1 MRSVLDAPILDPH
14 CGRSSEAALRFRDH
28 ERAWTVR
35 WGRYDA
41 FGTPA
46 YWVDQTVRRRYV
58 DRIRAATAQSD
69 LESEMVFCLLGG
81 FGVTAEA
88 AAAAHAIVMPLL
100 KSAGEPDGAALEAAL
115 REPLGPSSGR
125 YRFPRQRALRVASAV
140 RDLRSEP
147 IPDEPDALR
156 RRLLRLAGVGPKT
169 SAWIVRNHTGSDE
182 VAIIDIWL
190 VRALTHA
197 CVFPPDW
204 RVARDYVRYESAF
217 LSFAEQGDVS
227 PAALDLCV
235 WDQARRAG
243 HEAFLRVD

>member
-1 MRSVLDAPILDPH
+1 MTSVLDEPILDPH
-14 CGRSSEAALRFRDH
+14 CGRSSDAALQFREG
-28 ERAWTVR
+28 ERTWIAR
-35 WGRYDA
+35 WGRFDA

-46 YWVDQTVRRRYV
+46 YWVDQTVRQRYG
-58 DRIRAATAQSD
+58 DRIRAVTAQSD

-88 AAAAHAIVMPLL
+88 AAAAHAVVMPLL
-100 KSAGEPDGAALEAAL
+100 KTSAEPDGEVLEAAL
-115 REPLGPSSGR
+115 REPLGPRSGR

-147 IPDEPDALR
+147 IPPEPDALR
-156 RRLLRLAGVGPKT
+156 RRLLRLSGVGPKT

-197 CVFPPDW
+197 SVFPPDW
-204 RVARDYVRYESAF
+204 HVARDYVRYESAF
-217 LSFAEQGDVS
+217 LSYAEQGGVS

-243 HEAFLRVD
+243 HEAFITVG